1 MEEEESLSGHTRRER
16 KDEFLVL
23 FSVNNGMIILIIICV
38 LKLKSR
44 SLVPLFAFVL
54 GRPGTGRILFPYTFP
69 EIWQGRLGN
78 FFRKCYK

>member
-1 MEEEESLSGHTRRER
+1 MN
-16 KDEFLVL
+16 FLFY

-69 EIWQGRLGN
+69 EI
-78 FFRKCYK
+78 

>member
-1 MEEEESLSGHTRRER
+1 MN
-16 KDEFLVL
+16 FLFY

-54 GRPGTGRILFPYTFP
+54 GRPDAEEFEFLIPFL
-69 EIWQGRLGN
+69 
-78 FFRKCYK
+78 YK